1 MTDTA
6 SESEIRPVSVSVAAS
21 AEDIEAARSLAVDAA
36 RLLNDYD
43 CEEVVVFDV
52 QGLSQVTRFI
62 VIASGTSDRQIK
74 TLAGKVRDL
83 AHDRDFPSFGSD
95 RDAASTWL
103 VLDFFDVMV
112 HLFEPITRAHYDLEM
127 LWGDAER
134 VRWRESRAVSMH
146 TQDAE

>member
-1 MTDTA
+1 MTETEINNEASPAPAPSPADTQ
-6 SESEIRPVSVSVAAS
+6 AAH
-21 AEDIEAARSLAVDAA
+21 ALAVDAA

-43 CEEVVVFDV
+43 CEEIVVFDV
-52 QGLSQVTRFI
+52 GGISQVTRYI

-74 TLAGKVRDL
+74 TLAGKVREL
-83 AHDRDFPSFGSD
+83 ASDRDFPSFGSD

-112 HLFEPITRAHYDLEM
+112 HLFEPVTRAHYDLEM

-134 VRWRESRAVSMH
+134 VVWREKKVKPPAHPS
-146 TQDAE
+146 EEE